1 MTTTRRGGSG
11 MASVAILPQR
21 RRAAT
26 IRKVEPWEPP
36 LDKHDVE
43 AILKG
48 LFDANVRLLDV
59 AENVVAIRRL
69 LEEDEQ
75 EEEDWPEP

>member
-1 MTTTRRGGSG
+1 
-11 MASVAILPQR
+11 MASAAILPKPGC
-21 RRAAT
+21 AVT
-26 IRKVEPWEPP
+26 IREVEPREPP

-43 AILKG
+43 AILTG

>member
-1 MTTTRRGGSG
+1 
-11 MASVAILPQR
+11 
-21 RRAAT
+21 
-26 IRKVEPWEPP
+26 VEPWEPP

-43 AILKG
+43 AILTG

>member
-1 MTTTRRGGSG
+1 
-11 MASVAILPQR
+11 MAFAAILPKPR
-21 RRAAT
+21 CATT
-26 IRKVEPWEPP
+26 IREVEPREPP
-36 LDKHDVE
+36 LDKDDVE
-43 AILKG
+43 AILTG
-48 LFDANVRLLDV
+48 LFDANVRLVDV